1 MASTSTPLAPGAVAG
16 GMAGRTRL
24 GRVALW
30 AALGVV
36 LVVVLF
42 PFYWMVITS
51 FKDYEQIRS
60 INTPFIPNPFKLD
73 AYYRLFYERDFG
85 LWYRNSLLV
94 AAVVTPLT
102 VAVSTL
108 AAYALVRLK
117 FIGAALLAS
126 VILITYLIPGSL
138 LVIPLYQVIQNLG
151 LINNLAALWV
161 VYPTFSIPFATWL
174 LMGYVQSLPHEIDE
188 AAMIDGAN
196 RLQTLWHVILPLMA
210 PALLAVFLF
219 TFTGVW
225 NEYFFAFVLLS
236 SQSNMTLPIG
246 MTFMILNDIF
256 QWPDMMAAA
265 LLITLPVVVPFVYT
279 QRYMVEGLA
288 AGGVKG

>member
-1 MASTSTPLAPGAVAG
+1 MAGGSAIGRIATWVAVA
-16 GMAGRTRL
+16 L
-24 GRVALW
+24 AL
-30 AALGVV
+30 L
-36 LVVVLF
+36 VVLF
-42 PFYWMVITS
+42 PFYWMLITA
-51 FKDYEQIRS
+51 FKEYEQIRS
-60 INTPFIPNPFKLD
+60 LRTPFWPSPLTLAAFE
-73 AYYRLFYERDFG
+73 RLLFERDFG
-85 LWYRNSLLV
+85 TWYKNSLLV
-94 AAVVTPLT
+94 AAVVTPTT

-117 FIGAALLAS
+117 FVGTSTLATA
-126 VILITYLIPGSL
+126 ILVTYLIPGSL
-138 LVIPLYQVIQNLG
+138 LIVPLYQVVQSLG
-151 LINNLAALWV
+151 LVNDLAALWV

-174 LMGYVQSLPHEIDE
+174 LMGFVQSLPGEIE
-188 AAMIDGAN
+188 ESAMIDGAN
-196 RLQTLWHVILPLMA
+196 RLQILWHVVLPLIA

-236 SQSNMTLPIG
+236 SEAKLTLPIG
-246 MTFMILNDIF
+246 LTFMVLNDIF

-288 AGGVKG
+288 TGGVKG

>member
-1 MASTSTPLAPGAVAG
+1 MATVPATAHTG
-16 GMAGRTRL
+16 GMAGGNRRL
-24 GRVALW
+24 GKIALW
-30 AALGVV
+30 VTLAIV
-36 LVVVLF
+36 LLVVLF

-51 FKDYEQIRS
+51 MKTYEQIRS
-60 INTPFIPNPFKLD
+60 LATPFIPNPVDLS
-73 AYYRLFYERDFG
+73 AYYRLFFERDFG
-85 LWYRNSLLV
+85 TWYRNSLLV
-94 AAVVTPLT
+94 AIVVTPLT
-102 VAVSTL
+102 VAVATL
-108 AAYALVRLK
+108 AAYALVRFQ
-117 FIGAALLAS
+117 FIGAAFLATL
-126 VILITYLIPGSL
+126 ILITYLIPGSL
-138 LVIPLYQVIQNLG
+138 LVIPLYQVVRELG
-151 LINNLAALWV
+151 LINNLAALFV

-196 RLQTLWHVILPLMA
+196 RFQTLWYIALPLMA

-236 SQSNMTLPIG
+236 SESNMTLPIG
-246 MTFMILNDIF
+246 MTFMVLNDIF

-265 LLITLPVVVPFVYT
+265 VMITLPVIIPFVYT

>member
-1 MASTSTPLAPGAVAG
+1 MAAPSTAASMAATSR
-16 GMAGRTRL
+16 MAGESRL
-24 GRVALW
+24 GRIGLWLAL
-30 AALGVV
+30 ALV
-36 LVVVLF
+36 LLVVLF
-42 PFYWMVITS
+42 PFYWMIITS
-51 FKDYEQIRS
+51 FKTYEQIRS
-60 INTPFIPNPFKLD
+60 LTTPFIPNPLVTD
-73 AYYRLFYERDFG
+73 AYGRLFFEREFG
-85 LWYRNSLLV
+85 LWYKNSLIVSL
-94 AAVVTPLT
+94 VVTPLT

-108 AAYALVRLK
+108 AAYALVRLR
-117 FIGAALLAS
+117 FIGAAVLAT

-138 LVIPLYQVIQNLG
+138 LVIPLYQVVKNLG

-174 LMGYVQSLPHEIDE
+174 LMGYVQSLPNEIDE

-196 RLQTLWHVILPLMA
+196 RFQTLWYVVLPLMA
-210 PALLAVFLF
+210 PALLAIFLF

-236 SQSNMTLPIG
+236 SASNMTLPVG
-246 MTFMILNDIF
+246 MTFMVLNDIF

-265 LLITLPVVVPFVYT
+265 VLITLPVVIPFIYT

>member
-1 MASTSTPLAPGAVAG
+1 MATTTMAPDNRAG
-16 GMAGRTRL
+16 GMAGTSRL

-30 AALGVV
+30 VAIGLV
-36 LVVVLF
+36 LVVILF

-51 FKDYEQIRS
+51 FKSYEQIRS
-60 INTPFIPNPFKLD
+60 INTPFIPNPFLLD
-73 AYYRLFYERDFG
+73 AYYRLFFERDFG
-85 LWYRNSLLV
+85 TWYRNSLV
-94 AAVVTPLT
+94 VSAVVTPVT

-108 AAYALVRLK
+108 AAYALVRMR
-117 FIGAALLAS
+117 FIGAAFLAT

-138 LVIPLYQVIQNLG
+138 LVIPLYQVIRNLG

-161 VYPTFSIPFATWL
+161 TYPTFSIPFATWL
-174 LMGYVQSLPHEIDE
+174 LMGYVQSLPPEIDE

-196 RLQTLWHVILPLMA
+196 RFQTLWYVNLPLMA

-236 SQSNMTLPIG
+236 SQGNMTLPVG

-265 LLITLPVVVPFVYT
+265 VMITVPVVIPFIYT

-288 AGGVKG
+288 SGGVKG

>member
-1 MASTSTPLAPGAVAG
+1 MASTTAAAPVADSASR
-16 GMAGRTRL
+16 MAGSTRL
-24 GRVALW
+24 GRIALW
-30 AALGVV
+30 VTLALV
-36 LVVVLF
+36 LVVILF
-42 PFYWMVITS
+42 PFYWMIITS
-51 FKDYEQIRS
+51 FKTYEQIRS
-60 INTPFIPNPFKLD
+60 LNTPFIPNPFD
-73 AYYRLFYERDFG
+73 TSAYYRLFFEKDFG
-85 LWYRNSLLV
+85 LWYRNSLIV
-94 AAVVTPLT
+94 AVVVTPLT

-117 FIGAALLAS
+117 FIGAATLAT
-126 VILITYLIPGSL
+126 VILVTYLIPGSL
-138 LVIPLYQVIQNLG
+138 LVIPLYQVIKNLG
-151 LINNLAALWV
+151 LINNLASLWV

-174 LMGYVQSLPHEIDE
+174 LMGYVQSLPSEIDE
-188 AAMIDGAN
+188 AALIDGAS
-196 RLQTLWHVILPLMA
+196 RLQTLWYVVLPMMA

-246 MTFMILNDIF
+246 MTFMVLNDIF

-265 LLITLPVVVPFVYT
+265 VLITLPVVIPFVYT

>member
-1 MASTSTPLAPGAVAG
+1 MASTSTPLAPGAGAG
-16 GMAGRTRL
+16 GMAGRTRF

-36 LVVVLF
+36 LVAVLF

-85 LWYRNSLLV
+85 TWYRNSLLV

-108 AAYALVRLK
+108 AAYALVRLR

-138 LVIPLYQVIQNLG
+138 LVIPLYQVIQSLG

-161 VYPTFSIPFATWL
+161 VYPTFAIPFATWL
-174 LMGYVQSLPHEIDE
+174 LMGYVQSLPPEIDE

-196 RLQTLWHVILPLMA
+196 RVQTLWYVILPLMA

-265 LLITLPVVVPFVYT
+265 VLITLPVVIPFIYT

>member
-1 MASTSTPLAPGAVAG
+1 MASATLAPGTASSR
-16 GMAGRTRL
+16 MAGSNRFSRIL
-24 GRVALW
+24 LW
-30 AALGVV
+30 IVIV
-36 LVVVLF
+36 LVLLIVLF
-42 PFYWMVITS
+42 PFYWMAITS
-51 FKDYEQIRS
+51 LKSYEQIRS
-60 INTPFIPNPFKLD
+60 LVTPFIPNPANID
-73 AYYRLFYERDFG
+73 AYVRLFTERDFG
-85 LWYRNSLLV
+85 LWYWNSLVV

-108 AAYALVRLK
+108 AAYALVRLR
-117 FIGAALLAS
+117 FAGAGFWAT

-138 LVIPLYQVIQNLG
+138 LVIPLYQIIRNLG
-151 LINNLAALWV
+151 LINTLASLWV

-174 LMGYVQSLPHEIDE
+174 LMGYVQSLPVEIDE
-188 AAMIDGAN
+188 AALIDGAN
-196 RLQTLWHVILPLMA
+196 RLQTLWYVILPMMA

-236 SQSNMTLPIG
+236 SQSNLTLPVG
-246 MTFMILNDIF
+246 MTFMVLNDIF

-265 LLITLPVVVPFVYT
+265 VLITVPVVIPFIYT

-288 AGGVKG
+288 AGSVKG

>member
-1 MASTSTPLAPGAVAG
+1 MAAPSTAASMAATSR
-16 GMAGRTRL
+16 MAGESRL
-24 GRVALW
+24 GRIGLWLAL
-30 AALGVV
+30 ALV
-36 LVVVLF
+36 LLVVLF
-42 PFYWMVITS
+42 PFYWMIITS
-51 FKDYEQIRS
+51 FKTYEQIRS
-60 INTPFIPNPFKLD
+60 LMTPFIPNPLVTD
-73 AYYRLFYERDFG
+73 AYSRLFFEREFG
-85 LWYRNSLLV
+85 LWYKNSLIVSL
-94 AAVVTPLT
+94 VVTPLT

-108 AAYALVRLK
+108 AAYALVRLR
-117 FIGAALLAS
+117 FIGAALLAT
-126 VILITYLIPGSL
+126 VILITYLVPGSL
-138 LVIPLYQVIQNLG
+138 LVIPLYQVIKNLG

-174 LMGYVQSLPHEIDE
+174 LMGYVQSLPNEIDE

-196 RLQTLWHVILPLMA
+196 RFQTLWYVVLPLMA

-246 MTFMILNDIF
+246 MTFMVLNDIF

-265 LLITLPVVVPFVYT
+265 VLITLPVVIPFIYT